1 MNRAVIDASVVLGAF
16 LPDEFVPQARA
27 LFANSGNIEF
37 HVPQI
42 WHVETG
48 NALLM
53 ANRRGRID
61 ASMLAALLQDLGGIE
76 FIQDGRTSQNAWSQ
90 SLTLALKHRLTL
102 YDASYLELALRLD
115 ANLATLDARLVA
127 AAKLEGV
134 ELAF

>member
-1 MNRAVIDASVVLGAF
+1 LNRTVIDASAVLGAF
-16 LPDEFVPQARA
+16 MPDEFVPEARA
-27 LFANSGNIEF
+27 LFANSENIEF

-61 ASMLAALLQDLGGIE
+61 ASMLASLLQDLSGME
-76 FIQDGRTSQNAWSQ
+76 FVQDERTSQYAWSQ
-90 SLTLALKHRLTL
+90 TLTLALKHRLTL

-115 ANLATLDARLVA
+115 ANLATLDARLSA
-127 AAKLEGV
+127 AAKSEDV
-134 ELAF
+134 ELAL